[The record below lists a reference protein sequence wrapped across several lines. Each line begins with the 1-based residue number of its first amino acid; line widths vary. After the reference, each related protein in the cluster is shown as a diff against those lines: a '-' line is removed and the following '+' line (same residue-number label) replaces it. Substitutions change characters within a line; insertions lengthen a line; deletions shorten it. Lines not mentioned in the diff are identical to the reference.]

1 MEAVRKLKSE
11 VKRLRQELILNPKKR
26 KEESS
31 EEDKDQLDEDEKTAL
46 RMLSDE

>member
-1 MEAVRKLKSE
+1 
-11 VKRLRQELILNPKKR
+11 LNPKKR

-31 EEDKDQLDEDEKTAL
+31 EEDQDQLDEDEKTAL